1 MPKPNKKK
9 PKPKKRR
16 SLTERNRRAVSSGPP
31 STSIGPSLAK
41 RPEPA
46 DDPHTGGIGLFRD
59 SEEVAASIT
68 ALGRA
73 TDALVTRVV
82 DSAREHSRDAAEH
95 ILDLSKAYY
104 QEEGS
109 GGQHSVQCDRCLLK
123 SPGAS
128 SRKAAEKI
136 ALTNGWIVTDDYDH
150 CPACKDGSKLLKSG
164 SAALA
169 VPPRLSTADMILVVR
184 LRYIGDLVTRGVS
197 LEAFLLNSARSGH
210 RSMLSD
216 LAQEFDYD
224 PIAFS
229 ERISTFKLRNADL
242 PEVLFESK
250 GAVFMVALFA
260 ALKAEDKPTTEPH
273 DPVPG

>member
-1 MPKPNKKK
+1 MPNKKK

-16 SLTERNRRAVSSGPP
+16 SLTDRNRRAVSSGPP

-46 DDPHTGGIGLFRD
+46 ADGPPGGIGIFRD
-59 SEEVAASIT
+59 SEEIAASIT

-109 GGQHSVQCDRCLLK
+109 GGGQHSVQCDRCLLK

-128 SRKAAEKI
+128 SQNAAEKI
-136 ALTNGWIVTDDYDH
+136 ALANGWVVTDDYDH
-150 CPACKDGSKLLKSG
+150 CPVCRDGSKLLKSG
-164 SAALA
+164 GTALA
-169 VPPRLSTADMILVVR
+169 VPPRLSPADMILIVR

-197 LEAFLLNSARSGH
+197 LEAFLLNAARSGH

-216 LAQEFDYD
+216 LAQEFNYD
-224 PIAFS
+224 AIS
-229 ERISTFKLRNADL
+229 LGERLTALTLRNAAL
-242 PEVLFESK
+242 PEVLLESK
-250 GAVFMVALFA
+250 GAVFMVSLFA
-260 ALKAEDKPTTEPH
+260 ALKAEDQPTPEPQT
-273 DPVPG
+273 GAESG